1 MEDLS
6 AEPHDQKYD
15 LRCFV
20 CVCGGGA
27 GGGTQDGT
35 NGRMTR

>member
-20 CVCGGGA
+20 CVGGGA
-27 GGGTQDGT
+27 GGGTPDGT